1 MLRTESLATL
11 PRVGAGTRSVRRGAS
26 TQRPARAVRND
37 AVEIQ
42 EKRFGYFPQRFRW
55 RGQAH
60 EVQTV
65 ERCWTKTGRNPHLCF
80 RVRSTQGVF
89 DLTQNV
95 KTNIWSLSVIRLEP

>member
-42 EKRFGYFPQRFRW
+42 KNALAIFRSAFVGAAKRTRYKRLNAVGPKPGAIRI
-55 RGQAH
+55 
-60 EVQTV
+60 
-65 ERCWTKTGRNPHLCF
+65 C
-80 RVRSTQGVF
+80 VF
-89 DLTQNV
+89 ESAARKACLTSR
-95 KTNIWSLSVIRLEP
+95 KM